1 MNRFMITSRVP
12 PIGSAKSASMISLV
26 TVVPTILMFWMKYA
40 VSSRA
45 SARKGIRR
53 SRMLSLSLPGCRTHL
68 QALRP
73 ESVCTAKTTIATAAS
88 TISTRRSISV
98 LKWSC

>member
-1 MNRFMITSRVP
+1 MNRFIITSRVP
-12 PIGSAKSASMISLV
+12 PVGAAKSASMISLV

-40 VSSRA
+40 VSKRA
-45 SARKGIRR
+45 RARKGIRR

-73 ESVCTAKTTIATAAS
+73 ENVNTAKTTIATATS
-88 TISTRRSISV
+88 TISARRSTNV
-98 LKWSC
+98 LK